1 MALSLTAC
9 LLYHTQKG
17 LSTSFSTFLKV
28 FQIVS
33 SKESFLCDS
42 QINLPLSSASV
53 NCFFQIIQ
61 KIKRC
66 VSLYYHKGKQN
77 LCNLFNLLFY
87 SFQIISKQ
95 MTVFYFFLA
104 DIRNIIGRLI
114 SSFIPFRFIIS
125 FGGFGSTKCSSMN
138 PFSSKLFIYVV
149 IVL

>member
-53 NCFFQIIQ
+53 NCFFHKFFNKPFYTLFLINWNPLNIS
-61 KIKRC
+61 ISLLC
-66 VSLYYHKGKQN
+66 EIESHHSSPVYLYYCSRPSQSPGQN
-77 LCNLFNLLFY
+77 A
-87 SFQIISKQ
+87 FQITFDDGILSCMSRDFGIYMPKH
-95 MTVFYFFLA
+95 LA
-104 DIRNIIGRLI
+104 G
-114 SSFIPFRFIIS
+114 
-125 FGGFGSTKCSSMN
+125 
-138 PFSSKLFIYVV
+138 
-149 IVL
+149 